1 MNWIKLAV
9 MTGLFIV
16 AAVPSAFASMPYKC
30 KVEIRYGA
38 HRADTQQRGESVQ
51 AAIIGGLHTSLQ
63 RRRGGIGWQI
73 AIDVFR
79 RLYTRGQI
87 RRCLLHRSPY
97 KRQHCAGRR
106 RHRASAASS
115 HIGYTATNTAWR
127 SSEARAI
134 WQQKRGDIARFS
146 TADALVWCLRTA
158 AKTNDNAQG
167 AQNRPHR
174 NAVATA
180 PAHFDASQT
189 STAFEFAL
197 ARLVPWHGICGF
209 IGEGS
214 VSSIGYS
221 SLWMKRT
228 PL

>member
-38 HRADTQQRGESVQ
+38 HRAYTQQLGESVQ
-51 AAIIGGLHTSLQ
+51 AAIIGGMQTGCTRSSTDV
-63 RRRGGIGWQI
+63 GWQI

-97 KRQHCAGRR
+97 KRRHCAGRR

-146 TADALVWCLRTA
+146 TADALVWRLRTA

-180 PAHFDASQT
+180 HAHFDASQT

>member
-1 MNWIKLAV
+1 MALTAPIRNSAGNRFKLRLSA
-9 MTGLFIV
+9 GCKRV
-16 AAVPSAFASMPYKC
+16 AHEPAKTS
-30 KVEIRYGA
+30 RR
-38 HRADTQQRGESVQ
+38 HRMANRD
-51 AAIIGGLHTSLQ
+51 
-63 RRRGGIGWQI
+63 RRVSTPVYARPN
-73 AIDVFR
+73 
-79 RLYTRGQI
+79 
-87 RRCLLHRSPY
+87 RCLLHRSPF

-134 WQQKRGDIARFS
+134 WQQTRGDIARFS
-146 TADALVWCLRTA
+146 TADALVWRLRTA

-167 AQNRPHR
+167 TQNRPHR